1 MFYNAFLLGSD
12 CFKNIGVPT
21 RTNITTVVDNEI
33 SPPPNVPRPFETPS
47 FHGRQRVF
55 TLKLAYP
62 IRLLVHTPNLGFP
75 VVFIPKINSF
85 MTVI

>member
-21 RTNITTVVDNEI
+21 RTNLTTVVDNEI
-33 SPPPNVPRPFETPS
+33 SPPNECPPP
-47 FHGRQRVF
+47 VF
-55 TLKLAYP
+55 V
-62 IRLLVHTPNLGFP
+62 LVHTPNLGFP

-85 MTVI
+85 MTVIW